1 MNEENIEDKE
11 SNNEKYFVFNNLVS
25 LYANKQYEGF
35 SNPVSYMQTTF
46 KEWARAE
53 PTNIQES
60 NEFDRNDDG
69 TQEHQMV
76 EEHDSTTYSTHDE
89 QCTGNEQEMNNSEEE

>member
-46 KEWARAE
+46 KE
-53 PTNIQES
+53 
-60 NEFDRNDDG
+60 
-69 TQEHQMV
+69 
-76 EEHDSTTYSTHDE
+76 
-89 QCTGNEQEMNNSEEE
+89 